1 MWLNEVFYEQV
12 WIRFHCKLSICHVK
26 RVQTHSQFNQADL
39 VLNQSKPGSG
49 SILPMLEREHF
60 TLLSGIFIPTGTRSE
75 FSEHSG
81 K

>member
-1 MWLNEVFYEQV
+1 MSCEKGTDPL
-12 WIRFHCKLSICHVK
+12 
-26 RVQTHSQFNQADL
+26 SQFNQADL

-60 TLLSGIFIPTGTRSE
+60 TVLSGIFIPTGTRSE